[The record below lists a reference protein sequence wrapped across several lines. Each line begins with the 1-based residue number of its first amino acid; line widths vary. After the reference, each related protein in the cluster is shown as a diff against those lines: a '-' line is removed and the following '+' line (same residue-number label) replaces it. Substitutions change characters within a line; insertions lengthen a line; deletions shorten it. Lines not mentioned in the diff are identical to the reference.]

1 MGITIQLIHES
12 QDQQVDQHAVSRTNV
27 QVLLTLTE
35 ALQQST
41 RVSMEEVADIGPTIA
56 ATVIGGIIATGVT
69 SIIIT
74 AVGCGERSEAKS
86 KLEKVIQSQ
95 KIAFYDYYFGLSL
108 RRLQAYHKLKI
119 HSYSK
124 SRNIYHVILVGFRN

>member
-1 MGITIQLIHES
+1 MGITIQLIHEL

-41 RVSMEEVADIGPTIA
+41 RVSMGEVADIGPTIA
-56 ATVIGGIIATGVT
+56 ATVIGGITATGVT
-69 SIIIT
+69 GVIIT

-86 KLEKVIQSQ
+86 NLEEVIQSQ
-95 KIAFYDYYFGLSL
+95 KIAFNDNYFGLSL
-108 RRLQAYHKLKI
+108 IRLPPFLF
-119 HSYSK
+119 
-124 SRNIYHVILVGFRN
+124 NIKEY